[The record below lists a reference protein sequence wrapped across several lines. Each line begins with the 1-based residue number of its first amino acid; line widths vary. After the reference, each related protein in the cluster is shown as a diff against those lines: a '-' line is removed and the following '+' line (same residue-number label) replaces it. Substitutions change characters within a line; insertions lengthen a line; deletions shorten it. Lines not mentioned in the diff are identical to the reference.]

1 MGIVPTGPPFGS
13 LDFVYLPTADVE
25 AAVDRYVDGLG
36 AELVWFVRGM
46 GTTVAAVRVSADGP
60 LLLLSG
66 HLEGDV
72 PILVYRVEDYAATVA
87 SLRAGGI
94 GELDELEIP
103 HGPVA
108 AFRMPDGQRLAVYE
122 LTRPGAVTHF
132 DGRDDR

>member
-1 MGIVPTGPPFGS
+1 MASGLPFRS
-13 LDFVYLPTADVE
+13 LDFLYVPAADVE

-60 LLLLSG
+60 LVLLSG
-66 HLEGDV
+66 HLDASA
-72 PILVYRVEDYAATVA
+72 PILVYRVDDYADAVA
-87 SLRAGGI
+87 ALRAGGVTD
-94 GELDELEIP
+94 LDELEIP

-108 AFRMPDGQRLAVYE
+108 VFRMPDGQRLAVYE
-122 LTRPGAVTHF
+122 LTRPGAATHF

>member
-1 MGIVPTGPPFGS
+1 VPTGPPFGS
-13 LDFVYLPTADVE
+13 LDFLYIPTTDVE

-46 GTTVAAVRVSADGP
+46 GTTVAAVRVSGAGP

-66 HLEGDV
+66 HLEGAG
-72 PILVYRVEDYAATVA
+72 PILVYRVDDYAGTVA
-87 SLRAGGI
+87 ALRAAGI
-94 GELDELEIP
+94 GDLDELEIP

-122 LTRPGAVTHF
+122 LTRPEAVTHF